1 MNSNFSILDCTLRD
15 GGYINNWDFKDLN
28 IKYILSKLKKAEVDF
43 IEMGF
48 LSKNAEVKT
57 HSTLYRQFHQLDDL
71 IVSQDGLVEYAAMI
85 MFGSYD
91 LEEIP
96 KRSDTKVGILRI
108 AIHQK
113 DIEEG
118 LVYAEQLIKKGFK
131 VFVQLTKTNFYTHKE
146 LLKVISKINN
156 FSPFAVSIVD
166 TFGSMTTNDV
176 IKLFYT
182 FDYNLSKN
190 IKIGY
195 HGYNNLQLAFS
206 TAQSLLN
213 LETNRDIII
222 DSSIYGMGRGAGNL
236 NTELLL
242 DYINKIY
249 PNRFSIKPILEA
261 IDIVIKPIYNRIS
274 WGYSIP
280 YYLTAIFES
289 HPNYGKFLS
298 DKGTLSVN
306 AMNQVISKIPKN
318 KKASY
323 DLEFITELYNQ
334 YMSELQGNGDNLE
347 ILKQIINHK
356 KCLFVA
362 SGPSFTGENN
372 KIINFI
378 KENRPLVVTINFD
391 PLNFDKDYVFVT
403 NLKRFEQLRNLTLEN
418 LIVTSNVKTDLNL
431 YEIDYSKLLNDDDRV
446 NDNAGLMAI
455 SLLIQ
460 LGVETIYLAGFDGH
474 KPSMRN
480 YYKDE
485 LSTEQSVEKL
495 NSINEGFVSVLKNYR
510 QKVNI
515 EFITKSLYEES
526 LSENVD

>member
-1 MNSNFSILDCTLRD
+1 MSSNFSILDCTLRD
-15 GGYINNWDFKDLN
+15 GGYINNWEFENLN
-28 IKYILSKLKKAEVDF
+28 INYILSKMQKAEIDF
-43 IEMGF
+43 IELGF
-48 LSKNAEVKT
+48 LSKKAEPNK
-57 HSTLYRQFHQLDDL
+57 HSTLFKYFSQLDDL
-71 IVSQDGLVEYAAMI
+71 IGLQEQLFDYAAMI

-91 LEEIP
+91 LDDIP
-96 KRSDTKVGILRI
+96 NRSDTKVGILRL

-118 LVYAEQLIKKGFK
+118 LKFADQLVKKGYK
-131 VFVQLTKTNFYTHKE
+131 VFVQLTKTNFYTNDE
-146 LLKVISKINN
+146 LLNVLNKTNDIL
-156 FSPFAVSIVD
+156 PFAVSIVD

-182 FDYNLSKN
+182 FDYNLSKS

-195 HGYNNLQLAFS
+195 HGHNNLQLAFS

-242 DYINKIY
+242 DYVNKIY
-249 PNRFSIKPILEA
+249 PNRFDINPILEA
-261 IDIVIKPIYNRIS
+261 IDIVIKPIYNKRP

-280 YYLTAIFES
+280 FYLTAINEA

-306 AMNQVISKIPKN
+306 AMNQVISKIPN
-318 KKASY
+318 DKKISY
-323 DLEFITELYNQ
+323 NLEFITELYNQ
-334 YMSELQGNGDNLE
+334 YMTELSNSSDDLE
-347 ILKQIINHK
+347 TLKKTINYK
-356 KCLFVA
+356 KCLVVA
-362 SGPSFTGENN
+362 SGPSFTGENK
-372 KIINFI
+372 KINDFI
-378 KENRPLVVTINFD
+378 KENSPLVITVNFD
-391 PLNFDKDYVFVT
+391 PLNFKKDYVFVT
-403 NLKRFEQLRNLTLEN
+403 NLRRFEQLRSLTIEN

-431 YEIDYSKLLNDDDRV
+431 YEVDYSRLLNDDDRV

-455 SLLIQ
+455 NLLIK
-460 LGVETIYLAGFDGH
+460 LGIDTIYLAGFDGH
-474 KPSMRN
+474 STSTTN

-485 LSTEQSVEKL
+485 LSTEQAIETL
-495 NSINEGFVSVLKNYR
+495 NNINKGFVSVLNRYR
-510 QKVNI
+510 QSVNI

-526 LSENVD
+526 LSTNVD